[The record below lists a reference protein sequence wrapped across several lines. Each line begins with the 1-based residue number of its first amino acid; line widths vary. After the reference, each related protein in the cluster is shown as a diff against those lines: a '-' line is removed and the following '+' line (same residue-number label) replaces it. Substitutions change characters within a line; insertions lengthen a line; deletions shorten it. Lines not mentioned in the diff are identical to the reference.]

1 MHPKVVCYPFQA
13 TLLATTNMGVDHDT
27 YLALGFSC
35 EGTTLTEGDVEE
47 LLGDARGWVVVAP
60 WSSRKALVVYY
71 YPTWVDLGS
80 HRGDKAL
87 AVDISGILDANM
99 MPKGNALRQLL
110 ADADPGA
117 KISPLGY
124 VSVHESG

>member
-1 MHPKVVCYPFQA
+1 
-13 TLLATTNMGVDHDT
+13 MGVDHDT

-35 EGTTLTEGDVEE
+35 EETALTEEAAAE
-47 LLGDARGWVVVAP
+47 LLSNAHGWVVLKP
-60 WSSRKALVVYY
+60 WPGKALVVYY

-87 AVDISGILDANM
+87 VVDISGILDANM
-99 MPKGNALRQLL
+99 MPEGNALRQLL
-110 ADADPGA
+110 AEADPGA
-117 KISPLGY
+117 NISPLGY